1 MEPLRKRPITIIFI
15 LQMRKWEPSA
25 HKATML
31 EELWLLKPPVTFPT
45 LTLSTGV
52 QKSLDWQ
59 SSWLRARWRVT
70 MQTEGGGLSWVT

>member
-15 LQMRKWEPSA
+15 LQMRKWEPSV

-31 EELWLLKPPVTFPT
+31 EELWLFKPPVTFPT

-52 QKSLDWQ
+52 HKSLDWQ
-59 SSWLRARWRVT
+59 SSWPRARWRVT
-70 MQTEGGGLSWVT
+70 MQTEGGGLSWVI